1 MTQTAGVVV
10 VSTLFGEKY
19 ELPFAAVVAFVFCI
33 VHALL
38 MPFKYKSLDFL
49 QLLVL
54 GGQAI
59 TYFLLLCMENGIGDR
74 GGIDVSLFVIQI
86 VFFAAFATLLTV
98 YLLPGFKQNTLPAL
112 TTALSGR
119 QAVNVAA
126 AMNGA
131 AEPDGGVAAKD
142 EGRNGDAAAAVE
154 EGRGGEETEPKRGSC
169 VLQ

>member
-19 ELPFAAVVAFVFCI
+19 ELPFTAVVAFVFCI

-74 GGIDVSLFVIQI
+74 GGIDISLFVIQI
-86 VFFAAFATLLTV
+86 VFFATLLTAF
-98 YLLPGFKQNTLPAL
+98 LLPGFRQNALPAL
-112 TTALSGR
+112 TTVLSGR
-119 QAVNVAA
+119 QVQVEA
-126 AMNGA
+126 NGA
-131 AEPDGGVAAKD
+131 AEPNGVVVVAKD